1 MKFYPNLFL
10 GYNFKKLLIYFL
22 NTKISTF
29 KYYLKH
35 VFPNKKIL
43 KKTLELKN
51 SKKGKK
57 VFIFGSGPS
66 MNLLDPKKIADIV
79 KKEKYEVIALNSFL
93 YSNFAEYITPNY
105 MVFSDPI
112 DFKGVTPETEHRKYR
127 EIGGKEDKKKAID
140 RNIPLIIPI
149 QFLEHT
155 KDDHGQVF
163 YFNDCSDYFSEKID
177 LLKPRSFKSYT
188 GMKAIASGIYM
199 GYDEIYICGFDYD
212 QFKKTIVNKDN
223 QIMFE
228 FAHFYESKERPNDVL
243 PVKKYPFGHHLYDC
257 ALAFIQHDKFKN
269 FNIIN
274 LNPNSYIDSFP
285 KNKSLNVYR
294 ED

>member
-10 GYNFKKLLIYFL
+10 GYNFKNLLIYYI
-22 NTKISTF
+22 NTKISIF

-35 VFPNKKIL
+35 VVPNKKIL
-43 KKTLELKN
+43 KKTLGLKN

-79 KKEKYEVIALNSFL
+79 KNEKYEVIALNSFL
-93 YSNFAEYITPNY
+93 YSDFAEYITPNY

-163 YFNDCSDYFSEKID
+163 YFNDCSM
-177 LLKPRSFKSYT
+177 RNT
-188 GMKAIASGIYM
+188 
-199 GYDEIYICGFDYD
+199 
-212 QFKKTIVNKDN
+212 
-223 QIMFE
+223 
-228 FAHFYESKERPNDVL
+228 
-243 PVKKYPFGHHLYDC
+243 
-257 ALAFIQHDKFKN
+257 
-269 FNIIN
+269 
-274 LNPNSYIDSFP
+274 
-285 KNKSLNVYR
+285 
-294 ED
+294 